1 MLHQFISLTII
12 QTYLWKLDSL
22 WQLSILKFPFI
33 RSVLVFSF
41 PYWLKI
47 DHDHCDINWSRTK
60 RPLQDISMASYDSWY
75 NNDNFNLT
83 GTTCSEWDMRCRGTS
98 SYSPL
103 LIQYFSVL
111 RLTVLLWS
119 ELKCLHSKSMT
130 VNHICICC
138 CLTLPHS
145 ASPQQTN
152 HTACQSGQGNSSW
165 ETGPGFY

>member
-41 PYWLKI
+41 PYWLKT

-83 GTTCSEWDMRCRGTS
+83 GTRYLFRMRYEMPWHIELLSIIDPIFLCVEVNCSAVKWSQVFAQQINDSE
-98 SYSPL
+98 SYLYL
-103 LIQYFSVL
+103 L
-111 RLTVLLWS
+111 
-119 ELKCLHSKSMT
+119 
-130 VNHICICC
+130 
-138 CLTLPHS
+138 LPHF
-145 ASPQQTN
+145 ASLCFTTTN
-152 HTACQSGQGNSSW
+152 KPHGLPVWSGEQ
-165 ETGPGFY
+165 